1 MPSLD
6 EEIKVGARE
15 AKQKM
20 AAEAIRNINKNRTL
34 IALQLT
40 ADESLD
46 PEVVEGLKTMDE
58 VFNKFNPNASIDFED
73 EEGNQQTEE
82 VYFKN
87 LADFTPKGISQQS
100 DFLMN
105 LELEQDFLGDLIR
118 QLKSN
123 KTLRK
128 ILEDPQTK
136 EAFLGALDGWINEI
150 PD

>member
-20 AAEAIRNINKNRTL
+20 AAEAIRNINKNRSL

-40 ADESLD
+40 AEESLD

-58 VFNKFNPNASIDFED
+58 VFEKFNPNASIDFED
-73 EEGNQQTEE
+73 EEGSQQTEE
-82 VYFKN
+82 VYFKS

-105 LELEQDFLGDLIR
+105 LELEQDFLDDLIR

-128 ILEDPQTK
+128 ILEDAETK
-136 EAFLGALDGWINEI
+136 EAFLGALDAWIEEI

>member
-1 MPSLD
+1 
-6 EEIKVGARE
+6 
-15 AKQKM
+15 M

-34 IALQLT
+34 IAMQLT
-40 ADESLD
+40 ADESLE
-46 PEVVEGLKTMDE
+46 PEVAEGLTTMDE
-58 VFNKFNPNASIDFED
+58 VFEKFNPNANIDFED

-82 VYFKN
+82 VSFKN

-105 LELEQDFLGDLIR
+105 LELEQDFMGDLIR

-128 ILEDPQTK
+128 ILEDPETK
-136 EAFLGALDGWINEI
+136 EAFLSALDVWIKEI